1 MGVSFMKTLRIKYIP
16 PMIMAITV
24 VLFFGL
30 WLLPM
35 CLSYNEKMTD
45 YALVGSLA
53 GMAVG
58 VVLLVAVSSTKTLVK
73 LGEDGVIRCIWLFY
87 SWEIDLAK
95 TESFSCCVQP
105 HRARGGTVYS
115 LDLVF
120 ISNKDGYEDE
130 SSLKVNVG
138 APELRK
144 LLKGEADDIDIMKI
158 YKYAEALYPDK
169 AKGLDVGE
177 ESIF

>member
-1 MGVSFMKTLRIKYIP
+1 MKTLRIKYIP
-16 PMIMAITV
+16 PMITAITV
-24 VLFFGL
+24 VLSFGL
-30 WLLPM
+30 LLLPI
-35 CLSYNEKMTD
+35 CLSYNEKTAD

-58 VVLLVAVSSTKTLVK
+58 VVLLVAVGSTKTLVK

-120 ISNKDGYEDE
+120 ISKKDGYEDE